1 MKKHCLRFAMLVAAL
16 LLSLPVTGRAAG
28 DFYAGNNIRFIV
40 GFAAGG
46 GYDAYTRMVARHI
59 SRYIPGN
66 PSTTVENMDGAGSVI
81 AANYTFNKA
90 SRDGMTVGVFDS
102 HNVFNHMMGDRSV
115 RIDGRKLG
123 WVGTPSKD
131 SVACAIMGFTGPK
144 TFDEIVKSKKRIRMG
159 ATRGG
164 NTVQLPEMLNRWGGA
179 HLEIIPGYGGTSK
192 IRLAMRSREVDGG
205 CWTWDSMR
213 STARS
218 MLDASGDDKM
228 IPFIVGDRWQDRE
241 VKDLPLFRDII
252 KDPGNLTAFNVWNS
266 ANDFA
271 RPFVLPPDSPPQ
283 ALEIL
288 RRAFKATIEDQAY
301 RADAEKAN
309 LTIDYVSPEQIE
321 RYVQAIYSA
330 TPDIKKRLAF
340 TVRKRQE
347 S

>member
-1 MKKHCLRFAMLVAAL
+1 LIIYVALAVAVLVF
-16 LLSLPVTGRAAG
+16 SSPAAG
-28 DFYAGNNIRFIV
+28 IAGEFYEGKNIRFIV

-46 GYDAYTRMVARHI
+46 GYDAYTRMVARYI
-59 SRYIPGN
+59 SRHIPGN

-81 AANYTFNKA
+81 AANYTFTKA
-90 SRDGMTVGVFDS
+90 SRDGLTVGIFDS
-102 HNVFNHMMGDRSV
+102 HNVFNHMMGDRSL
-115 RIDGRKLG
+115 RIDGRKFG
-123 WVGTPSKD
+123 WIGTPSKD

-179 HLEIIPGYGGTSK
+179 HLEIIPGYSGTSK
-192 IRLAMRSREVDGG
+192 IRLAMRSREVDGA

-213 STARS
+213 STARA
-218 MLDASGDDKM
+218 MLDAKGDDKM
-228 IPFIVGDRWQDRE
+228 IPFIVGDRWQDAE
-241 VKDLPLFRDII
+241 VKDLPLFREII

-271 RPFVLPPDSPPQ
+271 RPFVLPPDSPRET
-283 ALEIL
+283 LKIL
-288 RRAFKATIEDQAY
+288 RRAFKATIEDNNY
-301 RADAEKAN
+301 KVDAGKAN

-321 RYVQAIYSA
+321 NYVQQIYSA
-330 TPDIKKRLAF
+330 TPDVKKRLAF
-340 TVRKRQE
+340 TVRKRQG